1 LLAELLAFFRGE
13 FPERHPYGRVTA
25 VPGLGAMPKIWLL
38 GSSTYS
44 AQLAGGI
51 GLPFAHG
58 GHFAAGNSVAAVA
71 AYRQSFRP
79 SAALQK
85 PYAIVS
91 VGVICAETDEI
102 AERHHHAAH
111 VSSVRNLSGTPRPL
125 LSADEIETGPPGEWS
140 LAQEQYVTELFS
152 SHIVGSASNVK
163 AGLQSLAQRTGA
175 DEIMIATI
183 MHGYL
188 DRLRSYE
195 LIADACPPRNSA
207 QVGNTPGDSPPTAGI
222 AGEL

>member
-1 LLAELLAFFRGE
+1 
-13 FPERHPYGRVTA
+13 
-25 VPGLGAMPKIWLL
+25 MPNIWLL
-38 GSSTYS
+38 GSGTYS
-44 AQLAGGI
+44 AQLAGTI
-51 GLPFAHG
+51 GLPFGHG
-58 GHFAAGNSVAAVA
+58 GHFAAANNVAAVE

-79 SAALQK
+79 SPALQK

-102 AERHHHAAH
+102 AERHHLAAYI
-111 VSSVRNLSGTPRPL
+111 STVRNLSGTPGPL
-125 LSADEIETGPPGEWS
+125 LSADEIEDGPPGEWS

-152 SHIVGSASNVK
+152 SHIVGSPSTVK
-163 AGLQSLAQRTGA
+163 AGLEALAQRTGA

-195 LIADACPPRNSA
+195 LIADACLPRNSA
-207 QVGNTPGDSPPTAGI
+207 QVGNTPADSPI
-222 AGEL
+222 AGAARAEKQMS

>member
-1 LLAELLAFFRGE
+1 
-13 FPERHPYGRVTA
+13 
-25 VPGLGAMPKIWLL
+25 MPKIWLL

-79 SAALQK
+79 SAALHK

-102 AERHHHAAH
+102 AERHNHAAY
-111 VSSVRNLSGTPRPL
+111 VSTVRNLSGTPGPL
-125 LSADEIETGPPGEWS
+125 LSADEIETGPPGQWS

-152 SHIVGSASNVK
+152 SHIVGSPSTVK
-163 AGLQSLAQRTGA
+163 AGLQALAQRTGA

-183 MHGYL
+183 MQGYP

-195 LIADACPPRNSA
+195 LIADACLPRDSA
-207 QVGNTPGDSPPTAGI
+207 QVGNTPEDSPSTDGVV
-222 AGEL
+222 GELRNR